1 MRGLLGFT
9 PTKLATFKLAFS
21 HKSNNSQEKGSFALQ
36 NNERLEYLGDAVLG
50 TIVAEYLYKKYPS
63 ADEGFLTKMRSK
75 IVKRKSLNKI
85 GYDMGLD
92 EILQEYNNTRI
103 AKSMLGNAVEAL
115 VGAVYM
121 DTGYDDT
128 YRFVVSRMLRDY
140 VDVEHLESFDDNY
153 KSQLLEHCQKNGK
166 QVSYKTLK
174 RYKQEKRDRFLVA
187 VMIDNQ
193 KAATGEDF
201 NKKSAEQHASRKAL
215 RDLGV
220 LK

>member
-1 MRGLLGFT
+1 M
-9 PTKLATFKLAFS
+9 LAFS
-21 HKSNNSQEKGSFALQ
+21 HKSNNSQDKGAFALQ

-50 TIVAEYLYKKYPS
+50 TIVAEYLFKKYPT

-85 GYDMGLD
+85 GFDMGLD

-121 DTGYDDT
+121 DRGYDRT
-128 YRFVVSRMLRDY
+128 YEFVVRRMLHDY
-140 VDVEHLESFDDNY
+140 VDVKHLESFDDNY

-166 QVSYKTLK
+166 QVAYRTLK
-174 RYKQEKRDRFLVA
+174 RYKHEKRDRFQVA
-187 VMIDNQ
+187 VLIDGV

-201 NKKSAEQHASRKAL
+201 NKKSAEQHASRRAL
-215 RDLGV
+215 KDMGV
-220 LK
+220 IN